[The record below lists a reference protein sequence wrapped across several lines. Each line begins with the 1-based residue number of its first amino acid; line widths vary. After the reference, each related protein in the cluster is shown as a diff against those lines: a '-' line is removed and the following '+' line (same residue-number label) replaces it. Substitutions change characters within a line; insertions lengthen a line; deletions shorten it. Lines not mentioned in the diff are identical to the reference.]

1 MVRVAALSAVV
12 FASLSAAAGG
22 AAAQE
27 SKFAPI
33 PRGPL
38 PDPVPCT
45 CRSGGQ
51 TFEMG
56 ATICLRTPEGSRMA
70 RCVMVINN
78 PSWEATGTSC
88 PSAEIAPFS
97 PRLRG

>member
-1 MVRVAALSAVV
+1 MVRVAAISAVV
-12 FASLSAAAGG
+12 ISALTMAAGS

-33 PRGPL
+33 PRGPI
-38 PDPVPCT
+38 PEQPPCT
-45 CRSGGQ
+45 CRAGGQ
-51 TFEMG
+51 SFEMG

-78 PSWEATGTSC
+78 PSWEPTDKSC
-88 PSAEIAPFS
+88 PSAGIAPFS